1 MTFLLNDGMTM
12 KRISQGCIL
21 GLVLAALV
29 APDLQ
34 ALALRQY
41 GPHVHGVSNL
51 DVVIE
56 GQTLEATLAAPGH
69 NMVGFEHP
77 PYTPQERQ
85 RLDAALAVLKSP
97 ASWFIPAR
105 AAGCTLLDAKV
116 EPRGYDNGD
125 KAASHGNDH
134 TEIHAHY
141 RYRCQTP
148 ASLDHLDVSLIERFA
163 ETREVVVNL
172 VLPDRQDQKI
182 LQAGQQRV
190 DLTP

>member
-12 KRISQGCIL
+12 KWINQGCIL
-21 GLVLAALV
+21 GLVLATLA
-29 APDLQ
+29 ASDLQ
-34 ALALRQY
+34 ARAWRQY

-51 DVVIE
+51 DVAIE
-56 GQTLEATLAAPGH
+56 GPALEITLAAPGH

-77 PYTPQERQ
+77 PYTPQEHQ

-97 ASWFIPAR
+97 ASWFTPAS
-105 AAGCTLLDAKV
+105 AAGCTLLEAKV
-116 EPRGYDNGD
+116 EPHGYDSGD
-125 KAASHGNDH
+125 KPASHGNDH

-141 RYRCQTP
+141 RYHCQVP
-148 ASLDHLDVSLIERFA
+148 ANLDHLDVGLMERFA

-182 LQAGQQRV
+182 LQAGQQRI
-190 DLTP
+190 DLKP